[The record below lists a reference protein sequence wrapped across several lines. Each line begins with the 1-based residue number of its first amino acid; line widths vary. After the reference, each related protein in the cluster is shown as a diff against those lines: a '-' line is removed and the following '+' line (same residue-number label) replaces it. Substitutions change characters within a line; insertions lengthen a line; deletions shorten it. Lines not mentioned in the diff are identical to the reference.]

1 MFAIYVVSDEQI
13 SDAEVVNSLYDQNDD
28 HLILDCFSISL
39 KSSFPHALKAYL
51 SLSAY
56 PLNRNRQELTFNET
70 TQESSIMVDFS
81 SPLYSVNHDIYVV
94 YVIVYYVVDSAY

>member
-1 MFAIYVVSDEQI
+1 M
-13 SDAEVVNSLYDQNDD
+13 YDQNDD
-28 HLILDCFSISL
+28 HLILDCFSITL
-39 KSSFPHALKAYL
+39 KSSFPHSLKAYL

-94 YVIVYYVVDSAY
+94 YVIVYYIVDSAY